1 MESPDHPPPIPHS
14 GGYQHVLGQ
23 LRVLPPNESAL
34 SIVIE
39 TGTNEDSWIPYAS
52 VCGKSRSPMDR
63 KEIGYFGSTASAWA
77 R

>member
-1 MESPDHPPPIPHS
+1 M
-14 GGYQHVLGQ
+14 
-23 LRVLPPNESAL
+23 